1 MITPLPLRVVF
12 LGSGSSGNATA
23 ITDGATTVLVDC
35 GFSAREVSRRLCDAG
50 IEPHT
55 VTALLVTHEHSDHI
69 RGIDVFVRRHA
80 PDCTVYATRGTLR
93 ARELADLKTDRQEV
107 AAGDPLRV
115 GTLDIVAFATSHD
128 AAQPVGYRLDSN
140 GDSVAIATDTGVLTE
155 QAAETLAEV
164 RVLGLESNHDLRML
178 ERGPYPS
185 FLKHRIRSPR
195 GHLSNTDAAD
205 ALERLASDRLEQV
218 FALHRSTTNNT
229 VTLAETLLRDRAQRI
244 GLDIRV
250 TVASQALSCES
261 CAASTSGASA

>member
-1 MITPLPLRVVF
+1 MSTPLQLRVVF

-23 ITDGATTVLVDC
+23 ITDGTTTVLVDC

-55 VTALLVTHEHSDHI
+55 VTGLLVTHEHSDHV

-80 PDCTVYATRGTLR
+80 PGCTVYATCGTLR
-93 ARELADLKTDRQEV
+93 ARELSDLRTNRQEISP
-107 AAGDPLRV
+107 GETMRV
-115 GTLDIVAFATSHD
+115 GTLDVVAFATSHD

-140 GDSVAIATDTGVLTE
+140 GDSVAVATDTGVLTE
-155 QAAETLAEV
+155 QAVEALADV

-178 ERGPYPS
+178 ERGPYPA
-185 FLKHRIRSPR
+185 FLKHRIRSTR

-229 VTLAETLLRDRAQRI
+229 VTLAETLLRDRAGRI
-244 GLDIRV
+244 GLDIQV
-250 TVASQALSCES
+250 TVASQALPCES
-261 CAASTSGASA
+261 CASPSGGVPA